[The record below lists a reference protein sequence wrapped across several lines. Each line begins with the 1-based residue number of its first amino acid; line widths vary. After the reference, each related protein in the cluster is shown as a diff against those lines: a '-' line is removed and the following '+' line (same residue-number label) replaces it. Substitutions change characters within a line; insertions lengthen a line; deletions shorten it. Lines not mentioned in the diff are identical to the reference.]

1 MVKAFQG
8 VRFKLPLA
16 GDINRSTYL
25 TSPRFVVAAAFIE
38 LDSSASVDDLGLSRL
53 AGDRY

>member
-1 MVKAFQG
+1 M
-8 VRFKLPLA
+8 
-16 GDINRSTYL
+16 